1 VALNYLI
8 GGADYV
14 IANLW
19 DVTDKDIDKLSM
31 ECMRAFFS
39 RDRENGSS
47 SSSSGASGRVEGK
60 SNTSGES
67 NSLSEHHC
75 AATLSGAL
83 ASSRS
88 VCKLKNAVGCAP
100 VVYGLPKI
108 AMTRKPEMK

>member
-1 VALNYLI
+1 MALNYLI

-31 ECMRAFFS
+31 ECMRTFFS
-39 RDRENGSS
+39 RDSEHGSNSS
-47 SSSSGASGRVEGK
+47 SVDGHVEGN
-60 SNTSGES
+60 SSCESTYPSGL
-67 NSLSEHHC
+67 LS
-75 AATLSGAL
+75 ATTLSGAL
-83 ASSRS
+83 ASSRN

-108 AMTRKPEMK
+108 ASTRKPQVK